1 MPFAAGKAPAALAK
15 VQCGRTSQAA
25 HVDHGWSVQHVSA
38 TVTVVHA
45 CRGLSLPQAQAPHT
59 LHRKAGADTPCPSP
73 FLYLPSCSL
82 TALTAYKLC
91 SGGMASHPTRNS
103 ASAATH
109 GPDGVAW
116 QGMESVCV
124 RAFGEALEV
133 VPYTL
138 AENAGLQ
145 AISIVTE
152 LRNRCACF
160 ASLRQLP

>member
-1 MPFAAGKAPAALAK
+1 
-15 VQCGRTSQAA
+15 
-25 HVDHGWSVQHVSA
+25 
-38 TVTVVHA
+38 
-45 CRGLSLPQAQAPHT
+45 
-59 LHRKAGADTPCPSP
+59 
-73 FLYLPSCSL
+73 
-82 TALTAYKLC
+82 
-91 SGGMASHPTRNS
+91 
-103 ASAATH
+103 
-109 GPDGVAW
+109 
-116 QGMESVCV
+116 MESVCV

>member
-1 MPFAAGKAPAALAK
+1 M
-15 VQCGRTSQAA
+15 
-25 HVDHGWSVQHVSA
+25 
-38 TVTVVHA
+38 
-45 CRGLSLPQAQAPHT
+45 RG
-59 LHRKAGADTPCPSP
+59 
-73 FLYLPSCSL
+73 
-82 TALTAYKLC
+82 TASNL
-91 SGGMASHPTRNS
+91 TRNS

-152 LRNRCACF
+152 LRNRCGCF